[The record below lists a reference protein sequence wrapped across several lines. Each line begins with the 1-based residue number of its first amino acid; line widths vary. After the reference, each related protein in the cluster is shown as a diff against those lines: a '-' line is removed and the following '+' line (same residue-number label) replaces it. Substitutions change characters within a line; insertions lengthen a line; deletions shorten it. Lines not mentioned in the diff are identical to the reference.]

1 MEVGELGEGSWAE
14 AKVGRPSFPSTKF
27 LLLKGLEVFSGQ
39 VKFNKIVMIAFSL
52 VAMSHNHD

>member
-1 MEVGELGEGSWAE
+1 MEVGELGKGSWKE

-27 LLLKGLEVFSGQ
+27 LLRRLEVFSGQ
-39 VKFNKIVMIAFSL
+39 VKFNKIVVIAFSL